1 MEKKYKNEVILLGK
15 KIKALIVEK
24 NLTVM
29 NVAHDANLDA
39 TNLRKY
45 IRGSQEMKVTTL
57 IRIASALNVSTSEL
71 LDDLLSKK
79 KN

>member
-1 MEKKYKNEVILLGK
+1 MKTEPKNEVILLGK
-15 KIKALIVEK
+15 KIKSIIVEK

-29 NVAHDANLDA
+29 HVAHDANLDA

-45 IRGSQEMKVTTL
+45 LRGVQEMKVTTL

-71 LDDLLSKK
+71 LDDLKPKK
-79 KN
+79 V